1 MEVGQAVESH
11 SRQIQGTDWTYT
23 VNGIVAD
30 VLATQWTRA
39 SPAVELT
46 QFPRNIPVPE
56 STRRVKRMFV
66 CL

>member
-46 QFPRNIPVPE
+46 
-56 STRRVKRMFV
+56 
-66 CL
+66 